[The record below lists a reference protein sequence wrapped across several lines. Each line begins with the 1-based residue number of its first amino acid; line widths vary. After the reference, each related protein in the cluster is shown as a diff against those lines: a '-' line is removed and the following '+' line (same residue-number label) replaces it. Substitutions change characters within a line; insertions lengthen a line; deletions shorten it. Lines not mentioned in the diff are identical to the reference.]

1 MQTLCNLLPFPS
13 HASFIL
19 NPVLVALELKDFAI
33 VDELRLDLS
42 PGLNVLTGE
51 TGAGKS
57 ILVDALTLLTGGRA
71 DSSLVRTGA
80 QSALIQGIFE
90 DARLESAA
98 RRLQRSGR
106 STARINGE
114 LVTVGELSEVGAD
127 LIAIHGQHASQTL
140 LDSAAQR
147 QLLDRLLPP
156 KALHRLNEYR
166 TAYRRFTELSKAL
179 AELKTALRERAQRL
193 DMLQFQLEEIG
204 AAKLK
209 AGEETALRER
219 LESLRHAERI
229 VQGAGST
236 VHKLSEGDTNAVD
249 LIATALRDLQSAGRY
264 HKTLA
269 DLGNELSDAMASV
282 EAISAEVSSFLSDF
296 EMDAGQLE
304 TSERRLAQIEG
315 LKLKYGDSVEAVLA
329 YFERASGELGKL
341 ERAEGDMSELE
352 AERAQLEGTLHAQAD
367 ELSKVRAKAAKDLSE
382 RVTRELRPL
391 GMANARFVVGLER
404 RDELTQF
411 GQDKVTFLFSANLG
425 EPPAPL
431 STVASGG
438 ELSRLMLSLN
448 VATGTASPTLIFDE
462 VDAGLGG
469 QTARSVGA
477 LLKRL
482 AAHHQV
488 LVVTHLPQVAAFA
501 DVQFYVQKVEDAGR
515 TATRISRLDA
525 SEREA
530 ELARML
536 SGATTETA
544 LAHARELLQETQT
557 AV

>member
-1 MQTLCNLLPFPS
+1 M
-13 HASFIL
+13 
-19 NPVLVALELKDFAI
+19 LVALELKDFAI

-179 AELKTALRERAQRL
+179 TELKTALRERAQRL

-204 AAKLK
+204 TAKLK

-229 VQGAGST
+229 VQGAGSA

-329 YFERASGELGKL
+329 YFERAGDELGRL

-352 AERAQLEGTLHAQAD
+352 AERAQLEGALHAQAG
-367 ELSKVRAKAAKDLSE
+367 ELSKARAKAAKDLSE

-431 STVASGG
+431 SAVASGG

-501 DVQFYVQKVEDAGR
+501 DVQFHVQKVEDAGR

-544 LAHARELLQETQT
+544 LAHARELLQETQA

>member
-1 MQTLCNLLPFPS
+1 M
-13 HASFIL
+13 
-19 NPVLVALELKDFAI
+19 LVALELKDFAI
-33 VDELRLDLS
+33 VDELRLELS

-57 ILVDALTLLTGGRA
+57 ILVDALTLLIGGRA

-80 QSALIQGIFE
+80 QSALIQGIFK

-106 STARINGE
+106 STARMNGE
-114 LVTVGELSEVGAD
+114 LVTVSELSEVGAD

-269 DLGNELSDAMASV
+269 DLGNELSDALVSV

-315 LKLKYGDSVEAVLA
+315 LKLKYGDSVEAVLT
-329 YFERASGELGKL
+329 YFERASDELRRL
-341 ERAEGDMSELE
+341 ERAEGDMSEIE
-352 AERAQLEGTLHAQAD
+352 AERLQLEKILKAQTD

-431 STVASGG
+431 SAVASGG
-438 ELSRLMLSLN
+438 NSR
-448 VATGTASPTLIFDE
+448 G
-462 VDAGLGG
+462 
-469 QTARSVGA
+469 
-477 LLKRL
+477 
-482 AAHHQV
+482 
-488 LVVTHLPQVAAFA
+488 
-501 DVQFYVQKVEDAGR
+501 
-515 TATRISRLDA
+515 
-525 SEREA
+525 
-530 ELARML
+530 
-536 SGATTETA
+536 
-544 LAHARELLQETQT
+544 
-557 AV
+557 

>member
-1 MQTLCNLLPFPS
+1 M
-13 HASFIL
+13 
-19 NPVLVALELKDFAI
+19 LVALELKDFAI
-33 VDELRLDLS
+33 VDELRVELA

-57 ILVDALTLLTGGRA
+57 ILVDALTLLIGGRA

-90 DARLESAA
+90 AAQLESAA

-106 STARINGE
+106 STARVDGE
-114 LVTVGELSEVGAD
+114 LVTVGELAEVGAN

-156 KALHRLNEYR
+156 KAQKTLDDYR
-166 TAYRRFTELSKAL
+166 ATYRRFTDVNKEL
-179 AELKTALRERAQRL
+179 ETLKTALRERAQRL

-204 AAKLK
+204 AANLK
-209 AGEETALRER
+209 AGEEEALRDR
-219 LESLRHAERI
+219 LDSLRHAERI
-229 VQGAGST
+229 VQGAGGA
-236 VHKLSEGDTNAVD
+236 VQGLSEGESNAVD
-249 LIATALRDLQSAGRY
+249 LIATALRELQGAGRY
-264 HKTLA
+264 NKTLA
-269 DLGNELSDAMASV
+269 DLGNELSDALASV
-282 EAISAEVSSFLSDF
+282 EAISAEVSGFLSDF
-296 EMDAGQLE
+296 ELDAGQLE

-315 LKLKYGDSVEAVLA
+315 LKLKYGDSAQAVLEYYA
-329 YFERASGELGKL
+329 RASDELSRL

-352 AERAQLEGTLHAQAD
+352 AERVKLEKTLQTQAD
-367 ELSKVRAKAAKDLSE
+367 ALSSAREAAAKALSE
-382 RVTRELRPL
+382 AVTLELRPL
-391 GMANARFVVGLER
+391 GMTNARFVVGLER
-404 RDELTQF
+404 RDALTQF

-425 EPPAPL
+425 EPPTPL
-431 STVASGG
+431 SAVASGG

-448 VATGTASPTLIFDE
+448 VATGTTSPTLIFDE

-482 AAHHQV
+482 AAQHQV

-501 DVQFYVQKVEDAGR
+501 DAQFHVQKVEDKGR
-515 TATRISRLDA
+515 TTTRISRLEPH
-525 SEREA
+525 EREA

-536 SGATTETA
+536 SGANTKTA
-544 LAHARELLQETQT
+544 LAHARELLQEVQSVART
-557 AV
+557 

>member
-1 MQTLCNLLPFPS
+1 M
-13 HASFIL
+13 
-19 NPVLVALELKDFAI
+19 LVALELKDFAI
-33 VDELRLDLS
+33 VDELRLELA

-57 ILVDALTLLTGGRA
+57 ILIGALGLLIGGRA

-80 QSALIQGIFE
+80 QSALIQGLFE
-90 DARLESAA
+90 DAPLESSA

-106 STARINGE
+106 SSARVDGE
-114 LVTVGELSEVGAD
+114 LVTVGELSAAGAS

-147 QLLDRLLPP
+147 SLLDQGLPP
-156 KALHRLNEYR
+156 RALHVLGDYR
-166 TAYRRFTELSKAL
+166 DTYGRFTEVSKAL
-179 AELKTALRERAQRL
+179 ETLKTALRERAQRL

-204 AAKLK
+204 AAKLQV
-209 AGEETALRER
+209 GEEAALRER
-219 LESLRHAERI
+219 LDSLRHAERI
-229 VQGAGST
+229 VQGASSAVQG
-236 VHKLSEGDTNAVD
+236 LSEGEANAVD
-249 LIATALRDLQSAGRY
+249 LTALALRDLQGAGRY

-269 DLGNELSDAMASV
+269 DLSGELSDALASI

-296 EMDAGQLE
+296 ELDAGQLE
-304 TSERRLAQIEG
+304 ASERRLAQIEG
-315 LKLKYGDSVEAVLA
+315 LKLKYGDSVAAVLE
-329 YFERASGELGKL
+329 YYETASEELSRL
-341 ERAEGDMSELE
+341 ERAESDQSDLE
-352 AERAQLEGTLHAQAD
+352 AERSRLEKTLHAQAD
-367 ELSKVRAKAAKDLSE
+367 ELSRARSRAAKTLSE
-382 RVTRELRPL
+382 TVTRELRPL
-391 GMANARFVVGLER
+391 GMANAQFLVGLER
-404 RDELTQF
+404 RGELTQH

-431 STVASGG
+431 SAVASGG

-448 VATGTASPTLIFDE
+448 VVTGTDAATLIFDE

-482 AAHHQV
+482 AARHQI

-501 DVQFYVQKVEDAGR
+501 DAQFHVRKVEQGGR
-515 TATRISRLDA
+515 TTTRISRLEPR
-525 SEREA
+525 EREA

-544 LAHARELLQETQT
+544 LAHAKELLQEVRTV
-557 AV
+557 A

>member
-1 MQTLCNLLPFPS
+1 M
-13 HASFIL
+13 
-19 NPVLVALELKDFAI
+19 LVALELKDFAI
-33 VDELRLDLS
+33 VDELRLELS

-57 ILVDALTLLTGGRA
+57 ILIGALGLLIGGRA

-80 QSALIQGIFE
+80 QSALIQGLFG

-106 STARINGE
+106 SNARIDGE
-114 LVTVGELSEVGAD
+114 LVTVGELSEVGGH

-147 QLLDRLLPP
+147 QLLDRLL
-156 KALHRLNEYR
+156 
-166 TAYRRFTELSKAL
+166 LSKAQKTLRDYRATYRRYTEVEKDL
-179 AELKTALRERAQRL
+179 AALKTALRERAQRL

-204 AAKLK
+204 AANLK
-209 AGEETALRER
+209 PDEEAALRER
-219 LESLRHAERI
+219 LDSLRHAERI
-229 VQGAGST
+229 VQGASSA
-236 VHKLSEGDTNAVD
+236 VQNLSEGEANAVD
-249 LIATALRDLQSAGRY
+249 LIAVALRDLQGAGRY
-264 HKTLA
+264 NKTLA
-269 DLGNELSDAMASV
+269 DLGSELSDALASV

-296 EMDAGQLE
+296 ELDAGQLE
-304 TSERRLAQIEG
+304 RAERRLAQIEG
-315 LKLKYGDSVEAVLA
+315 LKLKYGDSVAAVLK
-329 YFERASGELGKL
+329 YYERASEELSRL
-341 ERAEGDMSELE
+341 ERAESDVSDFE
-352 AERAQLEGTLHAQAD
+352 AERARLHKSLQVQAE
-367 ELSKVRAKAAKDLSE
+367 ELTRARSAAAKTLSE
-382 RVTRELRPL
+382 TVTRELRPL

-404 RDELTQF
+404 REDFNQY

-431 STVASGG
+431 SAVASGG

-448 VATGTASPTLIFDE
+448 VATGTEAATLIFDE

-501 DVQFYVQKVEDAGR
+501 DTQFYVEKLERGGR
-515 TATRISRLDA
+515 TTTRISRLDPR
-525 SEREA
+525 EREA

-536 SGATTETA
+536 SGGATETA
-544 LAHARELLQETQT
+544 LAHARELLQEVQG
-557 AV
+557 VV

>member
-1 MQTLCNLLPFPS
+1 M
-13 HASFIL
+13 
-19 NPVLVALELKDFAI
+19 PVLVALELKDFAI
-33 VDELRLDLS
+33 VDELRLELS

-57 ILVDALTLLTGGRA
+57 ILIDALSLLIGGRA
-71 DSSLVRTGA
+71 DSSLIRTGA
-80 QSALIQGIFE
+80 QSALIQGLFE

-106 STARINGE
+106 SSARVNGE
-114 LVTVGELSEVGAD
+114 LVTVGELAEVGAH

-147 QLLDRLLPP
+147 QLLDRLLLPNAL
-156 KALHRLNEYR
+156 KALHEYR
-166 TAYRRFTELSKAL
+166 ISYRRFTDVERDL
-179 AELKTALRERAQRL
+179 AALKTALRERAQRL

-204 AAKLK
+204 AANLR
-209 AGEETALRER
+209 AGEEAALRER
-219 LESLRHAERI
+219 LDSLRHAERI
-229 VQGAGST
+229 VQGAGGA
-236 VHKLSEGDTNAVD
+236 VQGLSEGESNAVD
-249 LIATALRDLQSAGRY
+249 LIAAALRDLQGAGRY
-264 HKTLA
+264 NKTLA
-269 DLGNELSDAMASV
+269 DLGRELSDALASV
-282 EAISAEVSSFLSDF
+282 EAVSAEVSSFLSDF
-296 EMDAGQLE
+296 ELDAGQLE
-304 TSERRLAQIEG
+304 TTERRLAQIEG
-315 LKLKYGDSVEAVLA
+315 LKLKYGDSVAAVLE
-329 YFERASGELGKL
+329 YYERASEELRRL

-352 AERAQLEGTLHAQAD
+352 AERARLREVLQTGADTLTRARSRAAQT
-367 ELSKVRAKAAKDLSE
+367 LSE
-382 RVTRELRPL
+382 AVTRELRPL

-404 RDELTQF
+404 RDELNAH
-411 GQDKVTFLFSANLG
+411 GQDRVTFLFSANLG

-431 STVASGG
+431 SAVASGG

-448 VATGTASPTLIFDE
+448 VATGTDAATLIFDE

-501 DVQFYVQKVEDAGR
+501 DTQFYVEKLERGGR
-515 TATRISRLDA
+515 TATRISRL
-525 SEREA
+525 EPQGREA

-544 LAHARELLQETQT
+544 LAHARELLQEVQT
-557 AV
+557 V

>member
-1 MQTLCNLLPFPS
+1 M
-13 HASFIL
+13 
-19 NPVLVALELKDFAI
+19 LVALELKDFAI
-33 VDELRLDLS
+33 VDELRLELS

-57 ILVDALTLLTGGRA
+57 ILIDALSLLIGGRA

-80 QSALIQGIFE
+80 QSALIQGLFE

-106 STARINGE
+106 SSARVDGE
-114 LVTVGELSEVGAD
+114 LVTVGELSEVGGH

-156 KALHRLNEYR
+156 KAQGTLRDLR
-166 TAYRRFTELSKAL
+166 ATYRRFTEVEREL
-179 AELKTALRERAQRL
+179 AALKTALRERAQRL
-193 DMLQFQLEEIG
+193 DMLEFQLQEIG
-204 AAKLK
+204 AANLQ
-209 AGEETALRER
+209 ADEEVALRDR
-219 LESLRHAERI
+219 LDSLRHAERI
-229 VQGAGST
+229 VQGASRAVQG
-236 VHKLSEGDTNAVD
+236 LSEGEANAVD
-249 LIATALRDLQSAGRY
+249 LIALALRDLQGAGRY
-264 HKTLA
+264 NKTLA
-269 DLGNELSDAMASV
+269 DLGGELSDALAST

-304 TSERRLAQIEG
+304 RSERRLAQIEG
-315 LKLKYGDSVEAVLA
+315 LKLKYGDSVAAVLE
-329 YFERASGELGKL
+329 YYERASEELRRL
-341 ERAEGDMSELE
+341 ERAEGDMSDLE
-352 AERAQLEGTLHAQAD
+352 AERARLREALQTLAD
-367 ELSKVRAKAAKDLSE
+367 ALSCARRDAAKTLSE
-382 RVTRELRPL
+382 TVTRELRPL
-391 GMANARFVVGLER
+391 GMANAHFVVGLER
-404 RDELTQF
+404 RDDVNQH

-431 STVASGG
+431 SAVASGG

-448 VATGTASPTLIFDE
+448 VATGTDAATLIFDE

-482 AAHHQV
+482 AARHQV

-501 DVQFYVQKVEDAGR
+501 DTQFFVEKLERSGR
-515 TATRISRLDA
+515 TTTRISRLDPQG
-525 SEREA
+525 REA

-536 SGATTETA
+536 SGGATETA
-544 LAHARELLQETQT
+544 LAHARELLQEVK
-557 AV
+557 AVA